1 MMVAIILFAS
11 MSFPVRYHPN
21 TNSSDSRHTASHCNG
36 SGGRRQ
42 RLELDEEQRLELDEE
57 QQEDQEGK
65 EVEEPSLCPTC
76 VLLLTADTAQ
86 NPTTLLRLSN
96 PNP

>member
-36 SGGRRQ
+36 SGGRR
-42 RLELDEEQRLELDEE
+42 QRLELDEE